1 MNWRACSVAVDCVEK
16 PGGKMPLQ
24 RLEHYLVLS
33 DDIHA
38 TRDFYC
44 DVLGMIEGFRPELD
58 FPGFWLYLGDIP
70 CIHIA
75 EWRSYAVWTQ
85 KVGIPISARAAST
98 GAVDHIAF
106 NGTSFAEVRERL
118 VERRLEF
125 SENSLDDIGLK
136 QLFLRDPN
144 GVPLEINFRS

>member
-1 MNWRACSVAVDCVEK
+1 
-16 PGGKMPLQ
+16 MPLQ

-33 DDIHA
+33 DDIHE
-38 TRDFYC
+38 TRDFYR
-44 DVLGMIEGFRPELD
+44 DVLGMTEGFRPALD
-58 FPGFWLYLGDIP
+58 FPGFWLYLGDVP

-75 EWRSYAVWTQ
+75 EWRSYAEWTK
-85 KVGIPISARAAST
+85 KVGIPVSTRAQST

-106 NGTSFAEVRERL
+106 NGTAFTEVRDRL
-118 VERRLEF
+118 VARGIEF

-136 QLFLRDPN
+136 QMFLRDPN